1 MHELFFWG
9 FFTIT
14 LRQDVCSFSDIA
26 QMKESNSTYLF
37 NVHAEGHIL
46 VKKDSSSNPVAHDGS

>member
-1 MHELFFWG
+1 MHELFFSPSLW
-9 FFTIT
+9 
-14 LRQDVCSFSDIA
+14 DSFSDIA